1 MGLAVGVIVAVA
13 VGGCVGRGVAVFV
26 GAVTEAGIRVAVGTS
41 VGTEVRVGSIVAEE
55 ADAWEGVAAAE
66 SLPGP
71 SRFATRTRYPT
82 VTVKISTSMATH
94 RQSPDRDRRPRGR
107 NPAGSFSKDLVGKR
121 RRYGGG

>member
-55 ADAWEGVAAAE
+55 ADAWKGVAAAE
-66 SLPGP
+66 SLPRP
-71 SRFATRTRYPT
+71 SRFAARIRYPT
-82 VTVKISTSMATH
+82 VTARISTSK
-94 RQSPDRDRRPRGR
+94 
-107 NPAGSFSKDLVGKR
+107 GSISFLTR
-121 RRYGGG
+121 TPLN